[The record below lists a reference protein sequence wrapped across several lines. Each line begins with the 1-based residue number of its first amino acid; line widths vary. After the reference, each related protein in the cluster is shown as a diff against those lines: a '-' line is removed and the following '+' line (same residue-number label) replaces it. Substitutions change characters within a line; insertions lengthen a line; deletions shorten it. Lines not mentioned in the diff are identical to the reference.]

1 MADLALI
8 RVDSRLIHG
17 QVVTRWVKQLGA
29 KRVYIVDDE
38 LKNDPFLTSVFMMAT
53 PQGTKLEIASCEE
66 AGAAFQKDKLGEG
79 VVFVLFKSIDT
90 AKAAYDAGFHYESL
104 QVAGLG
110 AGPNKKVVYRTVSLD
125 TKDAENLVALSKS
138 GVRVFIQT
146 IHDEKQIDLKSIMQ
160 KHYPEV
166 AK

>member
-38 LKNDPFLTSVFMMAT
+38 LKNDPFLTSVFKMAT
-53 PQGTKLEIASCEE
+53 PQGTTLEIASCEE

-79 VVFVLFKSIDT
+79 IVFVLFKSIT
-90 AKAAYDAGFHYESL
+90 SAKKAHDAGFHFESL

-125 TKDAENLVALSKS
+125 VTDAENLVALSKA
-138 GVRVFIQT
+138 GVRVFFQSIP
-146 IHDEKQIDLKSIMQ
+146 DEKEVDLNSVLQ
-160 KHYPEV
+160 KHFPEV